1 MPTLLTRRLA
11 RARRLA
17 GRVWLIIGERAAAPR
32 VRQQRSEL
40 LRLLL
45 QPARRA
51 RLRVTPLVSLTAHP
65 SADVERAG
73 LPSVASR
80 CLPSLK
86 RSLTALSGRQLERDE
101 ALPVEVGAVR
111 GVVAHS

>member
-1 MPTLLTRRLA
+1 VTRHSTRPVPTLLTRRLA

-73 LPSVASR
+73 LPG
-80 CLPSLK
+80 CQPLFTLPETVPNSPQW
-86 RSLTALSGRQLERDE
+86 AAAGAGR
-101 ALPVEVGAVR
+101 GAAR
-111 GVVAHS
+111 